1 MLVRKKNGRRKVSKK
16 KISKNILKI
25 DNSEIKRESD
35 PRTWIKDS
43 LTDKSV
49 LGFTSPDI
57 DIHQPLKVGLSK
69 AELIRYF

>member
-1 MLVRKKNGRRKVSKK
+1 MPVRKKNGRRKVSNK

-25 DNSEIKRESD
+25 DNSEIKR
-35 PRTWIKDS
+35 TWIKDN

-57 DIHQPLKVGLSK
+57 DIRQPLKVGLSK